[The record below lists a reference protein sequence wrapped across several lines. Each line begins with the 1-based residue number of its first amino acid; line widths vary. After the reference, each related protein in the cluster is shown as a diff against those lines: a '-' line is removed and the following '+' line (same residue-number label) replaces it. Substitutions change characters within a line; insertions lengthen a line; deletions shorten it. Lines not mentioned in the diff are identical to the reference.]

1 MKLNRKWMLVLALV
15 LSVAMATGGTLAY
28 LTDRDT
34 EVNVFTMGNVDIE
47 LKEDFEQD
55 SELIPGLDIEK
66 EPTITN
72 VGPNDAWV
80 WATIA
85 IPSALDN
92 DDASANVVH
101 FNMSKDSVAEGKWT
115 WWKKN
120 SRTEWLKQYNVEYD
134 GVNYNVF
141 TVLYQTALK
150 KGDTTEPVIYK
161 VYMDPHVDI
170 APDGQLHHVENGK
183 VTKLDWNIN
192 TNGNPKI
199 YVSAYAMQTNEFA
212 DVYAAYEAYTA
223 QWSTSG
229 KAKDVIAWGEDDGE
243 TDGGFISIDSFGDD
257 NQAFD
262 NEVSDEIFA
271 RLQAGEDVIIAK
283 ESDLVGFTENEL
295 DAKGATVVINGTGP
309 EAYGYLAFI
318 PENGGDMQL
327 SNLNVTGSGFVEVGH
342 YGMGGG
348 TYTIDNLQ
356 IKNLGATLKNAD
368 KGFNI
373 GCAFMSFGNAT
384 LNDCVIKG
392 TSAIQDDTM
401 AVDLGCG
408 QGLTTNINGG
418 EYGVVYCWS
427 HSTVNIDDAEIK
439 TIYVAPI
446 KGEINIAAGTHIKT
460 MNIDYG
466 TSEKYATEANLAK
479 ITIEDGAT
487 IDKIVFDGKTYTQ
500 AEWLAR

>member
-115 WWKKN
+115 WWKKD

-229 KAKDVIAWGEDDGE
+229 EAKDVIAWGEDDGE
-243 TDGGFISIDSFGDD
+243 TDTGRGDD
-257 NQAFD
+257 
-262 NEVSDEIFA
+262 
-271 RLQAGEDVIIAK
+271 EDVTYTVPADAIRVTNSAGLK
-283 ESDLVGFTENEL
+283 AAL
-295 DAKGATVVINGTGP
+295 DSKASTILLADGEYNWSGTGHNGT
-309 EAYGYLAFI
+309 AQTVSIYGESKDAILYHTNEGEGAADYDFDGYTVNFYGLTI
-318 PENGGDMQL
+318 SGENNQISYPGWARMAA
-327 SNLNVTGSGFVEVGH
+327 
-342 YGMGGG
+342 
-348 TYTIDNLQ
+348 TY
-356 IKNLGATLKNAD
+356 
-368 KGFNI
+368 
-373 GCAFMSFGNAT
+373 
-384 LNDCVIKG
+384 NDCVIKQ
-392 TSAIQDDTM
+392 TY
-401 AVDLGCG
+401 
-408 QGLTTNINGG
+408 GL
-418 EYGVVYCWS
+418 Y
-427 HSTVNIDDAEIK
+427 
-439 TIYVAPI
+439 
-446 KGEINIAAGTHIKT
+446 AGTHTFNYCTLNVTGDQYNLWTWGAENATFNNCTFNSDGKAVLL
-460 MNIDYG
+460 YG
-466 TSEKYATEANLAK
+466 TANTKLTLNNCVFNDTGVLPDLKAAVEIGNDYNK
-479 ITIEDGAT
+479 SYELIVNNTKVNGYEVNDKGINTGSTLWGNKNSMSSDKLNVVIDGVD
-487 IDKIVFDGKTYTQ
+487 IY
-500 AEWLAR
+500 